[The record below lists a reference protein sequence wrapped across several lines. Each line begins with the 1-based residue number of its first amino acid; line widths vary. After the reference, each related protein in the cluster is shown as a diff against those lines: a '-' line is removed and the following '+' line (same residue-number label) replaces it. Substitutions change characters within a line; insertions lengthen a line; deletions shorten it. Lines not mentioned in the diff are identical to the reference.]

1 MFNVKVGSNLIVSY
15 ARKGKKQDGTPYAV
29 VAFVEK
35 DNQPKDLENPSQS
48 KSVIKCW
55 MDSLPDDVVDG
66 CTVKLTELGGCRNIE
81 SDRGDIA
88 GSKLLGQLV
97 RRDVAVKSRT
107 FCNEAKARGKR
118 IGADHVRVASDRRK
132 QDRSGIS

>member
-66 CTVKLTELGGCRNIE
+66 CTVKLTELGGFNWLHTKSEAYGKTVYRDEIV
-81 SDRGDIA
+81 
-88 GSKLLGQLV
+88 LV
-97 RRDVAVKSRT
+97 DAMFTLVK
-107 FCNEAKARGKR
+107 
-118 IGADHVRVASDRRK
+118 
-132 QDRSGIS
+132 